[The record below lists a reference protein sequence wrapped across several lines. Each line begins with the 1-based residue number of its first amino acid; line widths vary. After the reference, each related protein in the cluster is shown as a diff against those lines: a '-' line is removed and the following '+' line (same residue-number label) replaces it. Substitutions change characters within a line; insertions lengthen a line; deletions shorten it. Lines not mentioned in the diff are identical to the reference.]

1 MKSLKLPIKYY
12 VELSYNPWIQT
23 CFFFFYLQFMN
34 AKFVHTRDGL
44 PMISSEA
51 TLAKFSSQNG
61 YELKAEMTSVFEV
74 LNSAKVTLDLSRDLE
89 LQQGEIDLKIEW
101 NNDNKHGAKLAYE
114 VRTIFICFLLK

>member
-1 MKSLKLPIKYY
+1 
-12 VELSYNPWIQT
+12 
-23 CFFFFYLQFMN
+23 MN

-61 YELKAEMTSVFEV
+61 YELKAEMTSVFEF
-74 LNSAKVTLDLSRDLE
+74 LKSGKLTLDLSRDLE
-89 LQQGEIDLKIEW
+89 LQQGELDLKIEW

-114 VRTIFICFLLK
+114 VRKVFRLFPLTK

>member
-1 MKSLKLPIKYY
+1 
-12 VELSYNPWIQT
+12 
-23 CFFFFYLQFMN
+23 MN

-74 LNSAKVTLDLSRDLE
+74 LKSGKVTLDLSRDLE
-89 LQQGEIDLKIEW
+89 LLQGELDLKIQW

-114 VRTIFICFLLK
+114 VRKVFRLFPLTK